1 MEIDLNNQFQK
12 QKTEEAALIY
22 ADWLIEFEQEKPDTE
37 KLNQFKLEEVD
48 RIKPNDEIKK
58 IIEHSHRILA
68 RDHIREYL
76 DDQQN
81 SS

>member
-1 MEIDLNNQFQK
+1 MYTNDGNKGKVDFFQSF
-12 QKTEEAALIY
+12 I
-22 ADWLIEFEQEKPDTE
+22 E

-76 DDQQN
+76 DNQ
-81 SS
+81 